1 MVTPA
6 VTSGSQ
12 DRNVSNAPTIVVT
25 PFVTPG
31 SQDRNVALAWTTW
44 LLRED
49 DTPTTLGDNIMNG
62 LCCGSALGCGCDVL
76 TYLID
81 RLRAPRAGRLYRG
94 PYAWTRTG
102 GAYGFT
108 IGIATYAYRICH
120 ATDDPADV
128 CTTASNRSAQREE
141 CMSDP
146 WVKT

>member
-1 MVTPA
+1 M
-6 VTSGSQ
+6 
-12 DRNVSNAPTIVVT
+12 VT

-81 RLRAPRAGRLYRG
+81 RLRAPRGGRLYRG

-102 GAYGFT
+102 GAYGFA
-108 IGIATYAYRICH
+108 IGIATYAYRMRH
-120 ATDDPADV
+120 ATEGPADV
-128 CTTASNRSAQREE
+128 CTTAFQASGSSVQPSGD
-141 CMSDP
+141 CISDP